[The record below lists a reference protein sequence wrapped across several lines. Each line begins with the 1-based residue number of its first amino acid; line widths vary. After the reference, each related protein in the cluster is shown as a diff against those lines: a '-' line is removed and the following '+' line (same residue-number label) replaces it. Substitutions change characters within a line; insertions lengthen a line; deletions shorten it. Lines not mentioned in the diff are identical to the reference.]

1 MRYRNL
7 ILSFVLAICSG
18 ACAGSQLEA
27 AEPQPEGVEV
37 TNDELIALSDELG
50 RRGDSQRA
58 AQYLLQALEQ
68 GAKES
73 QVLPRL
79 LNVYIRDRQ
88 YRLAAQRLED
98 FLRRRPNQLSVRL
111 LLAAL
116 YEAVSDY
123 PRAIEQYN
131 TIVHGDPKHAEAHFA
146 LGNTMLAQGN
156 DRAGADR
163 HFRTYLE
170 LEPHGAHAEQAQALL
185 LNEVPQ

>member
-1 MRYRNL
+1 M
-7 ILSFVLAICSG
+7 ILLFMIASS
-18 ACAGSQLEA
+18 ACAAAPLEA
-27 AEPQPEGVEV
+27 AEPGQDSVEIPKDQLV
-37 TNDELIALSDELG
+37 ALGDELA

-68 GAKES
+68 GANES

-98 FLRRRPNQLSVRL
+98 FMRRHPRQLAVRL

-123 PRAIEQYN
+123 PRALEQYN
-131 TIVHGDPKHAEAHFA
+131 AIVQGDPNHAEAHFA
-146 LGNTMLAQGN
+146 LGNNLLAQGN
-156 DRAGADR
+156 DRGAADR

-170 LEPHGAHAEQAQALL
+170 LAPHGPHAEQAQSMLL
-185 LNEVPQ
+185 SEVSP